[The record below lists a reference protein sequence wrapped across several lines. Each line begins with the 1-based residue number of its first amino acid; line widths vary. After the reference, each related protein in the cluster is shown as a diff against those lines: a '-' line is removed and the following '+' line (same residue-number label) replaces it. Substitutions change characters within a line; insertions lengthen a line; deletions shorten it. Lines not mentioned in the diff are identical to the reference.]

1 MIALALGSPL
11 VGGAAGRAAATAI
24 ERGARSVGDVSRCA
38 ANTTEHAC
46 LLSFLGNK
54 KGVPKDAYILLCA

>member
-24 ERGARSVGDVSRCA
+24 ERGAHSVGDVSRCA

-54 KGVPKDAYILLCA
+54 KGVPKDALIFLCA